1 MYLNIAAFKI
11 LILSVLLL
19 AAWGEKQG
27 QKILSCPMHQL
38 WALASQPIE
47 LEKHHDDALCCSA
60 YGSVSAGREIWLF
73 RVIFFQ
79 KVEPLCDQT

>member
-1 MYLNIAAFKI
+1 MAAFKI

-27 QKILSCPMHQL
+27 QKILSCPMHQP
-38 WALASQPIE
+38 WAPASQPIE

-60 YGSVSAGREIWLF
+60 YICIFECLKKRSNEAEIPSYQGML
-73 RVIFFQ
+73 Q
-79 KVEPLCDQT
+79 D